1 MRPCDHSTGAS
12 TTKLSPSGASV
23 STTARSEDIGGL
35 CFRASAITTLTP
47 RQPRAPTVV
56 EYSLT
61 PLGRLLLSPIDVL
74 AQWAEQNLA
83 EVLEA

>member
-1 MRPCDHSTGAS
+1 M
-12 TTKLSPSGASV
+12 
-23 STTARSEDIGGL
+23 
-35 CFRASAITTLTP
+35 
-47 RQPRAPTVV
+47 